1 MSIPLMLKFKVLSI
15 TLQRLLFIKS
25 EQALAPQ
32 EKNAEV
38 CPASPPGCFPPRAPL
53 PPRLAANSEG
63 VRGGPGSSS
72 SLRKAAPPSPPA
84 PPPDPAPTRFA
95 GPWLS
100 GAGWAGK
107 PLVGAPLD
115 SELGAHRLY
124 PRGDRAPGTRILR

>member
-1 MSIPLMLKFKVLSI
+1 MSRLPARVLP
-15 TLQRLLFIKS
+15 T
-25 EQALAPQ
+25 P
-32 EKNAEV
+32 
-38 CPASPPGCFPPRAPL
+38 SPPPTPAGR
-53 PPRLAANSEG
+53 NSEG